1 MKKRFIVMAGWF
13 IVTALFMEMAIMV
26 YAASASV
33 TFGSNYYESAV
44 GETFPIGVYI
54 NGDEPVGMYH
64 VEISYDSSRLQYVS
78 GATAAED
85 GLLILEGIG
94 DGTVVKYWLEFNV
107 QSEGEA
113 FIAVTGAV
121 VNGVVDVS
129 VDETPIVFEIS
140 DLASAPIYLAAEVEE
155 DETEEEN
162 PEEGENPEDG
172 EAEGEN
178 PENGEAEGENPEEEG
193 ENPEDR
199 EGEGEN
205 PEDGEAEGENPEEEG
220 VNPKDGETERE
231 NSQEELEEGSP
242 QETEPEGEVQNRA
255 DQDTQ
260 AADVPISSVLPG
272 SHHVGE
278 NIKVLVV
285 VMAGLAVTAGII
297 VLLYLEK
304 RERKFGKDISDQK
317 GKNRETRE
325 NDTGRMQTPE
335 DGIIISE
342 ISDET
347 EEAREEKEKRVVID
361 ISDVSM
367 NFEIATINTSG
378 IKEYIIRRLK
388 KQITH
393 KKLQALNH
401 VDFKIY
407 QGEVVGIIGTNG
419 SGKSTLLKIISGAL
433 KPSGGQVVVDRSK
446 VQLLTLGTGFDME
459 LTARENVYLNGSII
473 GYSKEFLDQHYDEI
487 VKFAELAEFMEEKVK
502 NFSSGMVS
510 RLGFSIATA
519 GEAAEILIL
528 DEVLSVGDEFF
539 RKKSLERI
547 KEMIHG
553 GSTVLMVSHSLATIR
568 EHCTKVV
575 WIEKGELRMIGKP
588 GVVCKAY
595 AEMEG

>member
-78 GATAAED
+78 GATAAAD

-113 FIAVTGAV
+113 FIEVTGAV
-121 VNGVVDVS
+121 VNGVADVS
-129 VDETPIVFEIS
+129 VDETPVVFEIS
-140 DLASAPIYLAAEVEE
+140 DLASAPIYLAAEAE
-155 DETEEEN
+155 EEEN

-178 PENGEAEGENPEEEG
+178 PEDGEAEGENPEG
-193 ENPEDR
+193 
-199 EGEGEN
+199 GEG
-205 PEDGEAEGENPEEEG
+205 EGENPEEEG

-401 VDFKIY
+401 VDFKVY

-487 VKFAELAEFMEEKVK
+487 VKFAELEEFMEEKVK

-553 GSTVLMVSHSLATIR
+553 GSTVLMVSHSLTTIR

-588 GVVCKAY
+588 GVVCEAY
-595 AEMEG
+595 REMEG

>member
-13 IVTALFMEMAIMV
+13 IVTAIFMEMAIMV

-85 GLLILEGIG
+85 GLLILEGVG

-140 DLASAPIYLAAEVEE
+140 DLASAPIYLAAEAEE

-162 PEEGENPEDG
+162 PEEGENPGDG
-172 EAEGEN
+172 EA
-178 PENGEAEGENPEEEG
+178 
-193 ENPEDR
+193 
-199 EGEGEN
+199 EGEN
-205 PEDGEAEGENPEEEG
+205 PEDGEAER
-220 VNPKDGETERE
+220 ET
-231 NSQEELEEGSP
+231 P
-242 QETEPEGEVQNRA
+242 QEAEQEGEAQNEA
-255 DQDTQ
+255 DQNSQ
-260 AADVPISSVLPG
+260 AADVPASSVLPG
-272 SHHVGE
+272 SHHAGG
-278 NIKVLVV
+278 NIKVSAV
-285 VMAGLAVTAGII
+285 VMAGLAVATGIT
-297 VLLYLEK
+297 VLLYVEK
-304 RERKFGKDISDQK
+304 REQKLGKGISDKKEQ
-317 GKNRETRE
+317 
-325 NDTGRMQTPE
+325 DA
-335 DGIIISE
+335 IVISE
-342 ISDET
+342 ILDET
-347 EEAREEKEKRVVID
+347 EEAQKEKGVVID
-361 ISDVSM
+361 VSDVSM

-378 IKEYIIRRLK
+378 IKEYVIRRLK

-401 VDFKIY
+401 VDFKVY

-510 RLGFSIATA
+510 RLGFAIATA

-595 AEMEG
+595 REMEG